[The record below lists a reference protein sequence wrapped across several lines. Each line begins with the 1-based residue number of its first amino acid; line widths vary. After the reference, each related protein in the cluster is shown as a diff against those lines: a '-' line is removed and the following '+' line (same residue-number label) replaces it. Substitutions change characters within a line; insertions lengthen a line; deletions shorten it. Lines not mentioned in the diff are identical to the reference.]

1 MKFVVLLVAIAPPLI
16 LFAYGIG
23 KARASWGSEA
33 IWNAFLVGAVSAFAA
48 LAVEFALGYL
58 LPLDRNGPVAEA
70 GFTAVLIAAI
80 PEEAVKFFV
89 LVSLAEKHVDVRRL
103 QDLPILGLAVS
114 LGFATLENF
123 FYVISSGGWQMVA
136 ALRAITA
143 VPGHGIDGLA
153 MGALLIRARLSER
166 PEDLRLALIVPILL
180 HALYDFPLFAM
191 HKDVARLWFGVMWL
205 AIIAASSFF
214 VITLCNRMLATAAAI
229 DFTAGHPDN
238 SNKSTNWLI
247 AGGGGVLIAGPLLA
261 TWALLA
267 RGVEVA
273 SMATALSIFPVAFGI
288 DSILT
293 GLERRRNRLAR
304 PALDYAQ

>member
-1 MKFVVLLVAIAPPLI
+1 MKFVVLLAAITPPLI
-16 LFAYGIG
+16 LLAYGIG
-23 KARASWGSEA
+23 KARANWGSEA

-48 LAVEFALGYL
+48 VAVELALAYL

-103 QDLPILGLAVS
+103 QDLLILALAVS

-123 FYVISSGGWQMVA
+123 FYVISSGGWKMVA

-153 MGALLIRARLSER
+153 MGALLIRARITER

-180 HALYDFPLFAM
+180 HALYDFPLYAI
-191 HKDVARLWFGVMWL
+191 HKDVAKLWFGVMWL

-214 VITLCNRMLATAAAI
+214 VITLSNRMLATAAAA
-229 DFTAGHPDN
+229 DFAAGHPDN
-238 SNKSTNWLI
+238 SNKSANWLI
-247 AGGGGVLIAGPLLA
+247 SGGVVVLIAGPLLA
-261 TWALLA
+261 ACVFLA
-267 RGVEVA
+267 RGTEVA

-293 GLERRRNRLAR
+293 GLGRRRSH
-304 PALDYAQ
+304 PAAPAFDYAQ

>member
-1 MKFVVLLVAIAPPLI
+1 MKFVVLLAAITPPLI

-23 KARASWGSEA
+23 KARASWRSEA

-48 LAVEFALGYL
+48 VAVELALGYL

-70 GFTAVLIAAI
+70 ALNAVLIAAI

-103 QDLPILGLAVS
+103 QDLLVLALAVS

-123 FYVISSGGWQMVA
+123 FCVISNGGWKMIA

-143 VPGHGIDGLA
+143 VPGHGIDGIA
-153 MGALLIRARLSER
+153 MGALLIRARMSER

-180 HALYDFPLFAM
+180 HALYDFPLYAM
-191 HKDVARLWFGVMWL
+191 HKNVAKLCFGVMWL

-214 VITLCNRMLATAAAI
+214 VITFCNRVLATAAAA
-229 DFTAGHPDN
+229 DLAAGHDDN
-238 SNKSTNWLI
+238 SNRSTNLLI
-247 AGGGGVLIAGPLLA
+247 AGGAAVLIGGPLLA
-261 TWALLA
+261 ACA
-267 RGVEVA
+267 FYVRGVEVA

-293 GLERRRNRLAR
+293 GLARRRHRLG
-304 PALDYAQ
+304 PALDYAH

>member
-1 MKFVVLLVAIAPPLI
+1 MKFVVLLVAITPPLI

-33 IWNAFLVGAVSAFAA
+33 IWSAFLVGAVSAFAA
-48 LAVEFALGYL
+48 LAIELALRYL

-103 QDLPILGLAVS
+103 QDLLILGLAVS

-123 FYVISSGGWQMVA
+123 FYVISNGGWKIVA

-166 PEDLRLALIVPILL
+166 PEDLRLALMVPILL

-191 HKDVARLWFGVMWL
+191 HKDVAKLWFGLMWL
-205 AIIAASSFF
+205 AIIATSSFF
-214 VITLCNRMLATAAAI
+214 VIALCNRELATAAAA
-229 DFTAGHPDN
+229 DFAAGHPDN
-238 SNKSTNWLI
+238 SNNSTNWLI
-247 AGGGGVLIAGPLLA
+247 AGGGAVLIAGPLLA
-261 TWALLA
+261 ACAFLA

-273 SMATALSIFPVAFGI
+273 SMATALSIFPVAFGV

-304 PALDYAQ
+304 PALDYVR